1 MEAVEMIIRYTIAL
15 SVFALAM
22 LVMFRRSV
30 EVWDSYEAD
39 PMPPPQDRPKPSP
52 LPAKERIEAPE
63 PEDITC
69 SEVTAS
75 EAGAMEWSVK
85 YNG

>member
-1 MEAVEMIIRYTIAL
+1 MEELTTIIRYTIAL

-39 PMPPPQDRPKPSP
+39 PPPVQDRPKPSP

-63 PEDITC
+63 EDFTC